1 MSDLTKFLI
10 QSYVRKALTMLGT
23 FLITH
28 DVIAPGTQ
36 NDFAT
41 TYLDEAVGFVLL
53 AGSTAWSTLYQNYVK
68 WKIKKA
74 LALKAGSTSKDLEKA
89 MENGVATT

>member
-10 QSYVRKALTMLGT
+10 QSYARKALTILGT

-41 TYLDEAVGFVLL
+41 TYLDEAVGCLLL
-53 AGSTAWSTLYQNYVK
+53 AGSTVWSTLYQRYVK
-68 WKIKKA
+68 WKVKKA
-74 LALKAGSTSKDLEKA
+74 LAMPEGTTPKQLEKA
-89 MENGVATT
+89 LDAEAK